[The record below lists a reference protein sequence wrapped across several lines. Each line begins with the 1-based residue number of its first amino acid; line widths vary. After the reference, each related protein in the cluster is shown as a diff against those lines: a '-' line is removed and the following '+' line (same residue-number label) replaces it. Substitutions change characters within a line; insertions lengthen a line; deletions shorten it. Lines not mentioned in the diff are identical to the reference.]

1 MIISKLIY
9 RPVFLEKLW
18 DIMKKYI
25 RMNLHTQKYIGS
37 RKDEGKDRGP
47 CSSCNDMLPPKY
59 FVHDSVTR

>member
-1 MIISKLIY
+1 
-9 RPVFLEKLW
+9 
-18 DIMKKYI
+18 
-25 RMNLHTQKYIGS
+25 MNLHTQKYIGS